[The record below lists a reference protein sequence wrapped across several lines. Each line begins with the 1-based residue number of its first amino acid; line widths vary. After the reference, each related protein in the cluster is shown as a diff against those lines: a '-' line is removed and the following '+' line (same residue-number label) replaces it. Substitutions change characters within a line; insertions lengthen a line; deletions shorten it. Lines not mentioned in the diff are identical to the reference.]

1 MKLKKLT
8 FVILPVLI
16 LFALFGCNTIDSN
29 ATPLEIMAKIKIAIP
44 EKEMIDGVSY
54 MGAGTLYSDVS
65 SEKIGELSPEMI
77 SEIYKSD
84 FNTAESYSVWITDEN
99 AVTEIGVFKLKETAD
114 VEGFI
119 EILNARIEELSTA
132 AAYIN
137 MDEIIKADNAV
148 ISSQGKYVYYLVT
161 NINSILEEVILN
173 EIAANQVTA

>member
-8 FVILPVLI
+8 FIILPVLI
-16 LFALFGCNTIDSN
+16 FFVLSGCNTIDSN
-29 ATPLEIMAKIKIAIP
+29 ATPLEIMTKIKIAIP

-54 MGAGTLYSDVS
+54 IGAGTLYSDEVS
-65 SEKIGELSPEMI
+65 DKFGEMPTEMI

-84 FNTAESYSVWITDEN
+84 FNTVENYSVWISEDN

-119 EILNARIEELSTA
+119 EIINERIDTLNTA
-132 AAYIN
+132 AAYLN
-137 MDEIIKADNAV
+137 MDEIIKANNAV

-173 EIAANQVTA
+173 EIAENQVTA